1 MIDRHAYCILAHNN
15 FRQLQTLINCLD
27 DKRNDIYLHID
38 KKVEVNYNKLGGVC
52 TRYSQLIIV
61 KSTDVRWSDV
71 SLSDAEVKLYN
82 AVVESGVQ
90 YNRIHLIS
98 GADLPLVSQDEMHRF
113 FLDNHKEYIDIRN
126 ERQFEKRLKYYHFF
140 VRYRRNNPMVDF
152 CRRILLL
159 FQLPFVNRRRSSQLR
174 YAYGSEWCSLTYK
187 AVKTIIATYLKV
199 RHEFL
204 YTTCSDEHYKQMILL
219 SAGNFEFAKEG
230 CLRYV
235 DFSERKPSPRTLT
248 VDDFNT
254 IMSSHCLFARKFDER
269 VDSEIINKITNTI
282 NASKKDY
289 CGA

>member
-1 MIDRHAYCILAHNN
+1 MGSGGVAIAALPTVI
-15 FRQLQTLINCLD
+15 CL
-27 DKRNDIYLHID
+27 
-38 KKVEVNYNKLGGVC
+38 KVPFSDGLGGGVC

-152 CRRILLL
+152 SRRILLL
-159 FQLPFVNRRRSSQLR
+159 FQLPFVNRRKFSQLK

-187 AVKTIIATYLKV
+187 AVTTIVEKYAEV
-199 RHEFL
+199 RNEFL

-235 DFSERKPSPRTLT
+235 DFSEHKPSPRTLT
-248 VDDFNT
+248 VDDFDA

-269 VDSEIINKITNTI
+269 IDSEIINKLTNTI
-282 NASKKDY
+282 NASKEDY

>member
-1 MIDRHAYCILAHNN
+1 MENSDKHAYCIMAHGNWS
-15 FRQLQTLINCLD
+15 QLQLLLD
-27 DKRNDIYLHID
+27 MIDDRRNDIYLHID
-38 KKVEVNYNKLGGVC
+38 KKVEVNYNKCGGVC

-159 FQLPFVNRRRSSQLR
+159 FQLPFVNRRRSSQLK

-219 SAGNFEFAKEG
+219 SDGNLEFAKEG
-230 CLRYV
+230 NLRYV
-235 DFSERKPSPRTLT
+235 DFSSQQPSPKTLRLE
-248 VDDFNT
+248 DYDK
-254 IMSSHCLFARKFDER
+254 IMRSGCLFARKFDVN
-269 VDSEIINKITNTI
+269 VDKEIVSEISKQICLWR
-282 NASKKDY
+282 KKD
-289 CGA
+289 